1 MESGRTIRGGRRGR
15 KREKRSSHP
24 SLSLS
29 PAPRIFLQ
37 GPEEFAECRRRSSSS
52 AAGVSG
58 RAASEPHGRK
68 LFETEKLDIRCA
80 SWPRGFS
87 FRERE
92 ATGAGG
98 NERREERANWKREG
112 YMIYG
117 RRNRI
122 FVRLWTSFGRR
133 GTRLKGSCS
142 TVEWNFSAIRENL
155 TAAEGGA
162 GWRGQMGDVE
172 SGGESSNFVLRRSL
186 FRLIREGILRTSHY
200 SRPPFIAT

>member
-1 MESGRTIRGGRRGR
+1 MSNFCILSKSLSREVSKKRISSAKKSTTTSFDFVQPCIPIARKLFAGYYRFERYLRNGIRSNDSWRSPRTET
-15 KREKRSSHP
+15 RETIEP
-24 SLSLS
+24 PLALSLS
-29 PAPRIFLQ
+29 PPRHGFFSRAQ
-37 GPEEFAECRRRSSSS
+37 KNSRNVVVDRRPL
-52 AAGVSG
+52 SG

-122 FVRLWTSFGRR
+122 FVRL
-133 GTRLKGSCS
+133 
-142 TVEWNFSAIRENL
+142 
-155 TAAEGGA
+155 
-162 GWRGQMGDVE
+162 
-172 SGGESSNFVLRRSL
+172 
-186 FRLIREGILRTSHY
+186 
-200 SRPPFIAT
+200 

>member
-1 MESGRTIRGGRRGR
+1 MYTYSRETFRGLLSFR
-15 KREKRSSHP
+15 KVFTKWNPVERFVAVAADGNARNDRATP
-24 SLSLS
+24 RSLS
-29 PAPRIFLQ
+29 PPRHGFFSRAQ
-37 GPEEFAECRRRSSSS
+37 KNSRNVVVDRRPL
-52 AAGVSG
+52 SG

-122 FVRLWTSFGRR
+122 FVRL
-133 GTRLKGSCS
+133 
-142 TVEWNFSAIRENL
+142 
-155 TAAEGGA
+155 
-162 GWRGQMGDVE
+162 
-172 SGGESSNFVLRRSL
+172 
-186 FRLIREGILRTSHY
+186 
-200 SRPPFIAT
+200 

>member
-29 PAPRIFLQ
+29 PPRHGFFSRAQ
-37 GPEEFAECRRRSSSS
+37 KNSRNVVVDRRPL
-52 AAGVSG
+52 SG

>member
-1 MESGRTIRGGRRGR
+1 MSNFCILSKSLSREVSKKRISSAKKSTTTSFDFVQPCIPIARKLFAGYYRFERYLRNGIRSNDSWRSPRTET
-15 KREKRSSHP
+15 RETIEP
-24 SLSLS
+24 PLALSLS

-122 FVRLWTSFGRR
+122 FVRL
-133 GTRLKGSCS
+133 
-142 TVEWNFSAIRENL
+142 
-155 TAAEGGA
+155 
-162 GWRGQMGDVE
+162 
-172 SGGESSNFVLRRSL
+172 
-186 FRLIREGILRTSHY
+186 
-200 SRPPFIAT
+200 

>member
-1 MESGRTIRGGRRGR
+1 MYTYSKETFRGLLSFR
-15 KREKRSSHP
+15 KVFTKWNPVERFVAVAADGNARNDRATP
-24 SLSLS
+24 RSLSLS

-122 FVRLWTSFGRR
+122 FVRL
-133 GTRLKGSCS
+133 
-142 TVEWNFSAIRENL
+142 
-155 TAAEGGA
+155 
-162 GWRGQMGDVE
+162 
-172 SGGESSNFVLRRSL
+172 
-186 FRLIREGILRTSHY
+186 
-200 SRPPFIAT
+200 